1 MIRTHIVRTVPAFG
15 AVRAFRTVGMAGIVG
30 AAFMVLSLGA
40 APGHAQSVRIN
51 EFMADNDSI
60 ESPVGRKNDWIEL
73 YNTTAAPVNLTG
85 FYLSDNPDNPTKWQ
99 FPAGTT
105 IPAHGYLVVWAY
117 DTTYSGPAL
126 YAGWALSKDGEHIR
140 LSGPDQSVM
149 DSVTFGPQVT
159 NRTVARI
166 PNGTGSFTSS
176 CRPTLGQANNCS
188 GTSLAGNR
196 VVEARALD
204 LARAGTGRIAARF
217 ALEAPVPVRLSVHD
231 VRGREVALL
240 HEGRLAAGVHHRV
253 FDAGRLPAGTYWFRL
268 RAGGVETMRT
278 GVIMR

>member
-1 MIRTHIVRTVPAFG
+1 MKRTNAIQTFLIAIG
-15 AVRAFRTVGMAGIVG
+15 ALSIAGMPVA
-30 AAFMVLSLGA
+30 
-40 APGHAQSVRIN
+40 AQSVRIN

-60 ESPVGRKNDWIEL
+60 ESPAGRKTDWVEL
-73 YNTTAAPVNLTG
+73 YNTTSSPVNLAG
-85 FYLSDNPDNPTKWQ
+85 YYLSDNATNPTKWQ

-105 IPAHGYLVVWAY
+105 IPANGYLVVWAY
-117 DTTYSGPAL
+117 DTTYSGAL
-126 YAGWALSKDGEHIR
+126 YASWALSKDGEHIR
-140 LSGPDQSVM
+140 LSTPDQTVM

-166 PNGTGSFTSS
+166 PNGTGEFTSS
-176 CRPTLGQANNCS
+176 CRPTLGQANNCA
-188 GTSLAGNR
+188 GTSLKGER
-196 VVEARALD
+196 VVEARALE
-204 LARAGTGRIAARF
+204 LARAGSGRIAARF
-217 ALEAPVPVRLSVHD
+217 TLEAPAPVRLSVHD

-268 RAGGVETMRT
+268 RAGQVESMRT